1 MSAGLAARVIPCL
14 LLRGDGLVKTVRFKD
29 PKYVGDPINA
39 VRLFNDL
46 EVDELIFLDI
56 EAGPKRREPPYARI
70 AEIAGEAFMP
80 ICYGGG
86 VTGIDQ
92 ARRLFKSG
100 VEKIAVTTALV
111 EAPELL
117 REIADNYG
125 EQAVVAGIDVRRD
138 LLGRPRAMVRGGAG
152 RTGLDPVALAVRAAE
167 LGAGEILLN
176 SIDRD
181 GTGRGYDLDLLRA
194 VSAAVPVPVIACGG
208 AGAAAH
214 LRAAIDAGASAA
226 AAGSLFVYKGPHRAV
241 LINYPTRPELRALLG
256 SSRGA
261 A

>member
-1 MSAGLAARVIPCL
+1 VKQGAAARVIPVL

-29 PKYVGDPINA
+29 AKYVGDPINA

-56 EAGPKRREPPYARI
+56 DATAKGREPPFERI

-86 VTGIDQ
+86 VTSFDQ

-100 VEKIAVTTALV
+100 VEKIALTTALIDR
-111 EAPELL
+111 PELV
-117 REIADNYG
+117 REIADTFG
-125 EQAVVAGIDVRRD
+125 EQAVVAGIDVKRD
-138 LLGRPRAMVRGGAG
+138 LFGRQRAMIRAG
-152 RTGLDPVALAVRAAE
+152 SGKTGLDPVALARRAAE
-167 LGAGEILLN
+167 LGAGEILIQ

-181 GTGRGYDLDLLRA
+181 GTYQGYDLDLVAA
-194 VSAAVPVPVIACGG
+194 VGAAVPIPVIACGG
-208 AGAAAH
+208 AGELAH
-214 LRAAIDAGASAA
+214 LRQAVDAGASAA

-241 LINYPTRPELRALLG
+241 LVNYPKRGQLRDLLETV
-256 SSRGA
+256 RDA
-261 A
+261 

>member
-1 MSAGLAARVIPCL
+1 MRGNSARIIPVL
-14 LLRGDGLVKTVRFKD
+14 LLRGDGLVKTIRFKD
-29 PKYVGDPINA
+29 PKYVGDPIHA

-46 EVDELIFLDI
+46 EVDELTFLDI
-56 EAGPKRREPPYARI
+56 EASTKGHEPPYERI

-86 VTGIDQ
+86 VTSFEQ

-100 VEKIAVTTALV
+100 VEKIAVTTALI
-111 EAPELL
+111 EKPELI
-117 REIADNYG
+117 REIADTYG
-125 EQAVVAGIDVRRD
+125 EQAVVCGIDVKRD
-138 LLGRPRAMVRGGAG
+138 LFGRSRAMIRGGAG
-152 RTGLDPVALAVRAAE
+152 KTGMEPLALAERAAQ

-181 GTGRGYDLDLLRA
+181 GTGQGYDLDLIRT

-208 AGAAAH
+208 AGELAH
-214 LRAAIDAGASAA
+214 MRAAIDAGASAA

-241 LINYPTRPELRALLG
+241 LINYPSRTVLTELLG
-256 SSRGA
+256 KP
-261 A
+261 

>member
-1 MSAGLAARVIPCL
+1 MRGNSARIIPVL
-14 LLRGDGLVKTVRFKD
+14 LLRGDGLVKTIRFKD

-46 EVDELIFLDI
+46 EVDELTFLDI
-56 EAGPKRREPPYARI
+56 EASGKRREPPYERI

-86 VTGIDQ
+86 VTDFDQ

-100 VEKIAVTTALV
+100 VEKIAITTSLI
-111 EAPELL
+111 EKPDLI
-117 REIADNYG
+117 REIADTYG
-125 EQAVVAGIDVRRD
+125 EQAVVAGIDVKRD
-138 LLGRPRAMVRGGAG
+138 VFGRSRAMIRAG
-152 RTGLDPVALAVRAAE
+152 SGKTGMDPLALAERAAK

-181 GTGRGYDLDLLRA
+181 GTGQGYDLDLVKA
-194 VSAAVPVPVIACGG
+194 VSAAVPIPVIASGG
-208 AGAAAH
+208 AGELAH
-214 LRAAIDAGASAA
+214 MRAAIDAGASAA

-241 LINYPTRPELRALLG
+241 LINYPSRTVLTDLLR
-256 SSRGA
+256 
-261 A
+261 